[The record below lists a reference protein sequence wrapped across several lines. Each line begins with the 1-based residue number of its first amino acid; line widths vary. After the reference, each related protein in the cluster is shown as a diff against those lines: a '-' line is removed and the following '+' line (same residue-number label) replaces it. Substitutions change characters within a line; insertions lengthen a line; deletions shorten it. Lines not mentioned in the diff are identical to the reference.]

1 MPQCRVI
8 ANQLGETEI
17 GVLKRMALLTDEEML
32 YKKKS
37 EAKRCNDMETIK
49 TALFETLLESAVA
62 DENGGFTFTLEG
74 KTYRI
79 KDTLEISKIAQ
90 DHGYIIIY

>member
-1 MPQCRVI
+1 
-8 ANQLGETEI
+8 
-17 GVLKRMALLTDEEML
+17 
-32 YKKKS
+32 
-37 EAKRCNDMETIK
+37 METIK
-49 TALFETLLESAVA
+49 TAMFEALLESAVTN
-62 DENGGFTFTLEG
+62 ENGGFTFTLEG

>member
-1 MPQCRVI
+1 
-8 ANQLGETEI
+8 
-17 GVLKRMALLTDEEML
+17 
-32 YKKKS
+32 
-37 EAKRCNDMETIK
+37 METIK
-49 TALFETLLESAVA
+49 TALFETLMESAMP
-62 DENGGFTFTLEG
+62 DGDDGYLFTLEG

>member
-1 MPQCRVI
+1 
-8 ANQLGETEI
+8 
-17 GVLKRMALLTDEEML
+17 
-32 YKKKS
+32 
-37 EAKRCNDMETIK
+37 METIK
-49 TALFETLLESAVA
+49 TALFETLVESAVP
-62 DENGGFTFTLEG
+62 DGEGSYSFTLEG

>member
-1 MPQCRVI
+1 
-8 ANQLGETEI
+8 
-17 GVLKRMALLTDEEML
+17 
-32 YKKKS
+32 
-37 EAKRCNDMETIK
+37 METVK
-49 TALFETLLESAVA
+49 TAMFETLI
-62 DENGGFTFTLEG
+62 ENAKPDGEGGYIFVLEG